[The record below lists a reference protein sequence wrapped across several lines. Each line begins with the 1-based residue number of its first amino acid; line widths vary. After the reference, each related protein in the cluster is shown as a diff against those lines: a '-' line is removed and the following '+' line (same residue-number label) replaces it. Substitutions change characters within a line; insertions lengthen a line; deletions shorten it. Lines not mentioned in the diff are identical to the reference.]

1 MEEINFLSAY
11 RAYLELYQTYLDRGP
26 RIDEIYI
33 SDGRHLPEDS
43 DGGIYQFNL
52 TESEFLGLD
61 KMMSGEL
68 KVLINEQEYEKE
80 ILSFDKESIVIRLK
94 GVRDRR
100 IERVCFAGD
109 AEFLKRIT
117 EKQIGILENLHEN
130 QSKRNILFGN
140 FEGAERVPCSFEDN
154 ILQYYLCIA
163 ARNACA
169 FAFAKLLGGAS
180 NCDTQSIKIFF
191 AANRKGKNR
200 VV

>member
-1 MEEINFLSAY
+1 MEENNFLWAY
-11 RAYLELYQTYLDRGP
+11 REYLRLYQTYLDRGP

-33 SDGRHLPEDS
+33 SAGRRLPEDS

-52 TESEFLGLD
+52 TESEFLRLD

-68 KVLINEQEYEKE
+68 KVLINEQEYENE
-80 ILSFDKESIVIRLK
+80 ILSFDKESIVIRLE

-109 AEFLKRIT
+109 VEFLKRIT
-117 EKQIGILENLHEN
+117 EKQIGILETLHEN

-154 ILQYYLCIA
+154 
-163 ARNACA
+163 
-169 FAFAKLLGGAS
+169 
-180 NCDTQSIKIFF
+180 
-191 AANRKGKNR
+191 R
-200 VV
+200 VEQEQRQRDAVKFSVGVKDLFLIWGPPGHRFTHN